1 MNAANHVVDIDE
13 SNAQT
18 LLIEESL
25 NRPVVVDFWADWCG
39 PCKQLMP
46 ILEKLAAEYQGAF
59 LLAKVNADEQ
69 QMLAQQLG
77 VRSLPTVMVIK
88 DGQPVDGFSGAQPES
103 AVREMLDKH
112 VPSPQADALAE
123 AEQRLAEGDIPGA
136 LTLYRGAWEES
147 GQKPEFTMAYA
158 GALIAANRLDE
169 AEALLADIK
178 MVDQDARYEQLKAQ
192 IELQRQ
198 AARSPEVEA
207 LEADLASD
215 EQNHEV
221 RIKLAVQLS
230 SHGQYREALEHLLVV
245 LRADRDWG
253 NGEAKRVY
261 LDMIATIGKGDP
273 LAADYQRKLF
283 SLINRSAM
291 LKRCNKAG
299 QC

>member
-1 MNAANHVVDIDE
+1 MNAANYIVDIDE
-13 SNAQT
+13 SNAQA

-25 NRPVVVDFWADWCG
+25 KRPVVVDFWADWCG

-88 DGQPVDGFSGAQPES
+88 EGQPVDGFSGAQPES

-112 VPSPQADALAE
+112 VPSPQADALAQ
-123 AEQRLAEGDIPGA
+123 AEQLIAEGDIPGA
-136 LTLYRGAWEES
+136 LALYRGAWEGS
-147 GQKPEFTMAYA
+147 GHKPTFTMAYA
-158 GALIAANRLDE
+158 GALITANRLDE
-169 AEALLADIK
+169 AEALLGDIR
-178 MVDQDARYEQLKAQ
+178 MVDQDARYEQLMAQ

-221 RIKLAVQLS
+221 RIKLAVQLGT
-230 SHGQYREALEHLLVV
+230 HGQYREALEHLLVV

-273 LAADYQRKLF
+273 LAAEYQRKLF
-283 SLINRSAM
+283 SLM
-291 LKRCNKAG
+291 Y
-299 QC
+299 

>member
-1 MNAANHVVDIDE
+1 MNAANYIVEIDE

-25 NRPVVVDFWADWCG
+25 KRPVVVDFWADWCG

-103 AVREMLDKH
+103 AVRDMLDKH
-112 VPSPQADALAE
+112 LPSPQADSLAE
-123 AEQRLAEGDIPGA
+123 ADQLLAEGDIPGA
-136 LTLYRGAWEES
+136 LALYRGAWEES

-158 GALIAANRLDE
+158 GALITANRLDE
-169 AEALLADIK
+169 AETLLGDIK
-178 MVDQDARYEQLKAQ
+178 LVDQDARYQQLMAQ

-198 AARSPEVEA
+198 AARSPEIEA
-207 LEADLASD
+207 LEADLAND

-253 NGEAKRVY
+253 NGEAKGVY

-273 LAADYQRKLF
+273 LAAEYQRKLF
-283 SLINRSAM
+283 SL
-291 LKRCNKAG
+291 LY
-299 QC
+299 

>member
-1 MNAANHVVDIDE
+1 MNAAKYIVDIDE

-18 LLIEESL
+18 LLIEESQK
-25 NRPVVVDFWADWCG
+25 RPVIVDFWADWCA

-103 AVREMLDKH
+103 AVRDMLDKH
-112 VPSPQADALAE
+112 VPSPQADSLVE
-123 AEQRLAEGDIPGA
+123 AEQLLAEGDIPGA
-136 LTLYRGAWEES
+136 LALFRGAWEDS

-158 GALIAANRLDE
+158 GALITASRLDE
-169 AEALLADIK
+169 AEALLSDIK
-178 MVDQDARYEQLKAQ
+178 MVDQDARFQQLMAQ

-198 AARSPEVEA
+198 AAQSPEIEA

-221 RIKLAVQLS
+221 RVKLAVQIS
-230 SHGQYREALEHLLVV
+230 SHGRYREALEHLLVV

-273 LAADYQRKLF
+273 LAAEYQRKLF
-283 SLINRSAM
+283 SL
-291 LKRCNKAG
+291 LY
-299 QC
+299 

>member
-1 MNAANHVVDIDE
+1 MNAANYIVDIDE

-18 LLIEESL
+18 LLIEESQK
-25 NRPVVVDFWADWCG
+25 RPVIVDFWADWCA

-103 AVREMLDKH
+103 AVRDMLDKH
-112 VPSPQADALAE
+112 VPSPQADSLIE
-123 AEQRLAEGDIPGA
+123 AEQLLAEGDIPGA
-136 LTLYRGAWEES
+136 LALFRGAWEDS

-158 GALIAANRLDE
+158 GALITASRLDE
-169 AEALLADIK
+169 AEALLSDIK
-178 MVDQDARYEQLKAQ
+178 MVDQDARFQQLMAQ

-198 AARSPEVEA
+198 AAQSPEIEA

-221 RIKLAVQLS
+221 RVKLAVQIS
-230 SHGQYREALEHLLVV
+230 SHGRYREALEHLLVV

-273 LAADYQRKLF
+273 LAAEYQRKLF
-283 SLINRSAM
+283 SL
-291 LKRCNKAG
+291 LY
-299 QC
+299 